1 MKNDFI
7 LRSHGLLRVEFVN
20 KKTRMNKRK
29 RENVRD
35 NDRKEEEQTI
45 ELYYIDQ
52 HVCSSTND
60 RDVVRLEKTNAIYV
74 QQFNLHIYQQ
84 KRKKEKNMYNI

>member
-1 MKNDFI
+1 MKNDCI

-35 NDRKEEEQTI
+35 NDRKEEE
-45 ELYYIDQ
+45 
-52 HVCSSTND
+52 
-60 RDVVRLEKTNAIYV
+60 
-74 QQFNLHIYQQ
+74 
-84 KRKKEKNMYNI
+84 